1 MDATRSVLLAS
12 NYEAWPEAFNGQ
24 AYALL
29 NVIRSLEH
37 AQLLCPPAAEYT
49 RGRGVNPGVSYLL
62 NELTHRGVSAL
73 QRLSGRPAL
82 SNAQP
87 RVVEQDHDL
96 FFYVCQF
103 PRELGTLARIKG
115 WRERCRTRVV
125 YLLETWP
132 ELLDSQKA
140 ELKLLDQFD
149 HVFVLNASCVDALR
163 RYTSTPVS
171 FLASACDTLLATPLP
186 RPPQRCIDVVSIGR
200 RMPQVHAHL
209 LAHAQANPDFF
220 YLHDVL
226 RGGAVQDWAAH
237 RLQSAAMIKR
247 AKFFMA
253 HDFVVDTQGFFKGV
267 KKQALATRYFEG
279 AAGGAVILGSA
290 QACPEFAQYFDW
302 EDAVIELP
310 ADGAEIG
317 PFLRDLEQ
325 QTERLER
332 ARLHNAVQCLRRHD
346 WAHRWAQI
354 LQTLQLPP
362 PPLMAERLAM
372 LDNLA
377 TMAEQAACPPAIA
390 LSMTA

>member
-29 NVIRSLEH
+29 NVVRSLEH
-37 AQLLCPPAAEYT
+37 AQLLCPPAADYT

-62 NELTHRGVSAL
+62 NELKHRGISAL
-73 QRLSGRPAL
+73 QRLNGRPAL

-87 RVVEQDHDL
+87 RVVEQDYDL

-103 PRELGTLARIKG
+103 PRELSTLRRIKG
-115 WRERCRTRVV
+115 WRERCRSRVV

-132 ELLDSQKA
+132 ELLESQKA

-149 HVFVLNASCVDALR
+149 HVFVLNAGCVDALR

-171 FLASACDTLLATPLP
+171 FLASACDTLLATPWP

-200 RMPQVHAHL
+200 RMPQVHAQW

-290 QACPEFAQYFDW
+290 QACPEFAQHFDW

-310 ADGAEIG
+310 ADGEEVG
-317 PFLRDLEQ
+317 LFLRDLEQ
-325 QTERLER
+325 QPDRLER
-332 ARLHNAVQCLRRHD
+332 ARLHNTVQCLRRHD

-354 LQTLQLPP
+354 LQTLQLPR
-362 PPLMAERLAM
+362 PPLMAERFAM

-377 TMAEQAACPPAIA
+377 TMAEQTACPPAIA

>member
-12 NYEAWPEAFNGQ
+12 NYQAWPEAFNGQ

-29 NVIRSLEH
+29 NVIGSLEH
-37 AQLLCPPAAEYT
+37 ADLLCPPAAEYT
-49 RGRGVNPGVSYLL
+49 SGRGVNPGVSYLL
-62 NELTHRGVSAL
+62 NELKHRGASAL
-73 QRLSGRPAL
+73 HRLSGRPAL

-87 RVVEQDHDL
+87 RKVEQDYDL

-103 PRELGTLARIKG
+103 PRELSALGRMDG
-115 WRERCRTRVV
+115 WRKRCRTRVV

-132 ELLDSQKA
+132 ELLESQKT

-163 RYTSTPVS
+163 GYTSTPVS

-186 RPPQRCIDVVSIGR
+186 RAPQRCIDVVSIGR
-200 RMPQVHAHL
+200 RVPQVHAQL
-209 LAHAQANPDFF
+209 LAHAQANPGFF

-237 RLQSAAMIKR
+237 RLQSSAMIKR

-253 HDFVVDTQGFFKGV
+253 HDFTVDTAGFFKGV

-279 AAGGAVILGSA
+279 AAGGAIVLGSA
-290 QACPEFAQYFDW
+290 QGCPEFRQFFDW
-302 EDAVIELP
+302 DDAVIDLP
-310 ADGAEIG
+310 SDVRDIG
-317 PFLRDLEQ
+317 QFLHDLEQ
-325 QTERLER
+325 QSDRLER
-332 ARLHNAVQCLRRHD
+332 ARLHNIVQSLRRHD

-354 LQTLQLPP
+354 LQTLQLPRP
-362 PPLMAERLAM
+362 ALMAERFSM

-377 TMAEQAACPPAIA
+377 AMAEHAACPPAPV

>member
-29 NVIRSLEH
+29 NVVRSLEH
-37 AQLLCPPAAEYT
+37 AQLLCPPAADYT

-62 NELTHRGVSAL
+62 NELKYRSVSAL
-73 QRLSGRPAL
+73 QRLSGQPAL

-87 RVVEQDHDL
+87 RVVEQDYDL

-103 PRELGTLARIKG
+103 PRELSTLGRIKG

-132 ELLDSQKA
+132 ELLESQKA

-163 RYTSTPVS
+163 SYTSTPVS
-171 FLASACDTLLATPLP
+171 FLASACDTLLATPQP

-200 RMPQVHAHL
+200 RMPQVHAQL

-237 RLQSAAMIKR
+237 RLQSATMIKR

-290 QACPEFAQYFDW
+290 QACPEFAEHFDW

-310 ADGAEIG
+310 ADGKEIG
-317 PFLRDLEQ
+317 LFLRDLEQ
-325 QTERLER
+325 QTDRLEC
-332 ARLHNAVQCLRRHD
+332 ARLHNTVQCLRRHD

-354 LQTLQLPP
+354 LQTLQLPR
-362 PPLMAERLAM
+362 PPLMAERFAM

>member
-29 NVIRSLEH
+29 NVVRSLEH
-37 AQLLCPPAAEYT
+37 AQLLCPPAADYT

-62 NELTHRGVSAL
+62 NELKHRGISAL
-73 QRLSGRPAL
+73 QRLNGRPAL

-87 RVVEQDHDL
+87 RVVERDYDL

-103 PRELGTLARIKG
+103 PRELSTLGRIKG
-115 WRERCRTRVV
+115 WRERCRSRVV

-132 ELLDSQKA
+132 ELLESQKA

-171 FLASACDTLLATPLP
+171 FLASACDTLLATPWP

-200 RMPQVHAHL
+200 RMPQVHAQW

-290 QACPEFAQYFDW
+290 QACPEFAQHFDW

-310 ADGAEIG
+310 ADGEEVG
-317 PFLRDLEQ
+317 LFLRDLEQ
-325 QTERLER
+325 QPDRLER
-332 ARLHNAVQCLRRHD
+332 ARLHNTVQCLRRHD

-354 LQTLQLPP
+354 LQTLQLPR
-362 PPLMAERLAM
+362 PPLMAERFAM

-377 TMAEQAACPPAIA
+377 TMAEQTACPPAIA

>member
-29 NVIRSLEH
+29 NVVCSLER
-37 AQLLCPPAAEYT
+37 AQLLCPPAPDYI

-62 NELTHRGVSAL
+62 NELKHRSVSAL
-73 QRLSGRPAL
+73 QRLSGQPAR

-87 RVVEQDHDL
+87 RVVEQDYDL

-103 PRELGTLARIKG
+103 PRELSTLGRIKG

-132 ELLDSQKA
+132 ELLESQKA

-163 RYTSTPVS
+163 GYTSTPVS

-200 RMPQVHAHL
+200 RMPQVHAQL

-279 AAGGAVILGSA
+279 ATGGAVILGSA

-310 ADGAEIG
+310 ADGEEIG
-317 PFLRDLEQ
+317 IFLRDLEQ
-325 QTERLER
+325 QTDRLER
-332 ARLHNAVQCLRRHD
+332 ARLHNTVQCLRRHD

-354 LQTLQLPP
+354 LQTLQLPRP
-362 PPLMAERLAM
+362 LLMAERLAM

>member
-29 NVIRSLEH
+29 NVVRSLEH
-37 AQLLCPPAAEYT
+37 AQMLCPPAADYT

-62 NELTHRGVSAL
+62 NELKYRSVSAL
-73 QRLSGRPAL
+73 QRLSGQPAL

-87 RVVEQDHDL
+87 RVVEQDYDL

-103 PRELGTLARIKG
+103 PRELSTLGRIKG

-132 ELLDSQKA
+132 ELLESQKA

-163 RYTSTPVS
+163 SYTSTPVS
-171 FLASACDTLLATPLP
+171 FLASACDTLLATPQP

-200 RMPQVHAHL
+200 RMPQVHAQL

-279 AAGGAVILGSA
+279 AAGGAMILGSA
-290 QACPEFAQYFDW
+290 QACPEFAEYFDW

-310 ADGAEIG
+310 ADGKEIG
-317 PFLRDLEQ
+317 LFLRDLEQ
-325 QTERLER
+325 QTDRLEC
-332 ARLHNAVQCLRRHD
+332 ARLHNTVQCLRRHD

-354 LQTLQLPP
+354 LQTLQLPR
-362 PPLMAERLAM
+362 PPLMAERFAM